1 MIHKLTK
8 KDTPNGSLILF
19 ISDVHIGIQ
28 HDPAL
33 RLAVECAERAGV
45 TKVAACGDIYDMN
58 CLSKHAKEA
67 KRVVEHSTILEEV
80 ESGRW
85 FTNWLA
91 TRDTLLILGNH
102 EDRLKRF
109 VDENPVFHG
118 SVAANFADVVNLPKS
133 IKVIPQAG
141 EIRLGNLSMFHGD
154 AEFKKSTGGKYPA
167 HKLLEMIPD
176 QSSICGHVHR
186 MGTAFRTSR
195 DEDGIPRTRRAWT
208 SGHMSHEEMHHG
220 YVSKHPN
227 WQMGFA
233 LIRVYWESERPRWTV
248 YQIEVLFDRYNR
260 PYFEFESH
268 IYR

>member
-1 MIHKLTK
+1 MMW
-8 KDTPNGSLILF
+8 

-45 TKVAACGDIYDMN
+45 TRVVAGGDIYDMN

-67 KRVVEHSTILEEV
+67 NRVVEHATILEEV

-91 TRDTLLILGNH
+91 TRDTTLILGNH

-109 VDENPVFHG
+109 VDENPVFYG
-118 SVAANFADVVNLPKS
+118 SVASNFASIVQLPNS
-133 IKVIPQAG
+133 IEVIPQGG
-141 EIRLGNLSMFHGD
+141 ELRLGNLALFHGD
-154 AEFKKSTGGKYPA
+154 GEFKKSTGGKYPA
-167 HKLLEMIPD
+167 HKLLDMCPD

-186 MGTAFRTSR
+186 MTCACRTTR
-195 DEDGIPRTRRAWT
+195 DEYGILRTRRAHT
-208 SGHMSHEEMHHG
+208 MGHMSHEEMHYG

-227 WQMGFA
+227 WQMGFG
-233 LIRVYWESERPRWTV
+233 LIRVYWEGDRPRWTV
-248 YQIEVLFDRYNR
+248 YPVEVLFDRRNR
-260 PYFEFESH
+260 PYFEFEGRV
-268 IYR
+268 YR